1 MAYQARRFVEADQP
15 DDASP
20 TPPALAA
27 RRVKGLRA
35 RPAAQSAVGLVAL
48 AVLVTSGV
56 IVLGVNGGSAAA
68 AGAGP
73 SATMPA
79 PSLQAR
85 ALSADSMLAPATAAA
100 AVMKTQPGLVSV
112 TRLYSTG
119 SLNVRAEADTESEL
133 VGSIGRGT
141 KVSAT
146 STIEGKYRRIQF
158 EDGYGWVLAASLSD
172 EADSPV
178 ASGTTM
184 AACPRGSAV
193 ERGLRAKT
201 IYIYRSVCEQFPEI
215 NSVGGMRRGG
225 LPFHKNGRAL
235 DLMLT
240 THVESELGWRITK
253 YLIAHQRE
261 FTIDHII
268 FEQQIWTPGTQRW
281 RKMADR
287 GSLNANHFNHVHVAI
302 KA

>member
-1 MAYQARRFVEADQP
+1 MAYQARRIVEAEQP
-15 DDASP
+15 DAASP
-20 TPPALAA
+20 TPPARNA
-27 RRVKGLRA
+27 RRAKGLRA
-35 RPAAQSAVGLVAL
+35 RPAAQGVVGLVAL

-68 AGAGP
+68 AGASP
-73 SATMPA
+73 SATVIQ
-79 PSLQAR
+79 PSQQAR
-85 ALSADSMLAPATAAA
+85 ALTADSLTAPVAAKA
-100 AVMKTQPGLVSV
+100 IASPSALVSR

-119 SLNVRAEADTESEL
+119 SLNVRAEADTSAKL
-133 VGSIGRGT
+133 LGSIARGA

-146 STIEGKYRRIQF
+146 STIEGKYRQIQF

-184 AACPRGSAV
+184 AVCPRGSAV
-193 ERGLRAKT
+193 ERRLRAKT
-201 IYIYRSVCEQFPEI
+201 IYIYRSVCELFPEI
-215 NSVGGMRRGG
+215 NSFGGWRAGG

-235 DLMLT
+235 DMMLT

-253 YLIAHQRE
+253 YLIAHYRE
-261 FTIDHII
+261 FDIDHII
-268 FEQQIWTPGTQRW
+268 FEQHIWTPSNQHW

>member
-1 MAYQARRFVEADQP
+1 M
-15 DDASP
+15 
-20 TPPALAA
+20 
-27 RRVKGLRA
+27 RA
-35 RPAAQSAVGLVAL
+35 RPAAQGAVGLVAL
-48 AVLVTSGV
+48 AVLATCGA

-68 AGAGP
+68 AGASP
-73 SATMPA
+73 SATAVQPTGQA
-79 PSLQAR
+79 KALASDSQAKPLALAR
-85 ALSADSMLAPATAAA
+85 AATP
-100 AVMKTQPGLVSV
+100 QLVSV

-119 SLNVRAEADTESEL
+119 SLNVRSQADTSAAL
-133 VGSIGRGT
+133 LGSIPRGT

-146 STIEGKYRRIQF
+146 SQIDGKYREIQF

-178 ASGTTM
+178 AEGTSM
-184 AACPRGSAV
+184 AVCPRGSAV

-201 IYIYRSVCEQFPEI
+201 IYIYRSVCPLFPEI
-215 NSVGGMRRGG
+215 NAFGGLRRGG

-235 DLMLT
+235 DMMLT
-240 THVESELGWRITK
+240 THVESAMGWQITK
-253 YLIAHQRE
+253 YLIAHYRE
-261 FTIDHII
+261 FDIDHII
-268 FEQQIWTPGTQRW
+268 FEQQIWTPGNPHW

>member
-1 MAYQARRFVEADQP
+1 MAYQARRVVELDQP
-15 DDASP
+15 DAASP
-20 TPPALAA
+20 TPPARGA
-27 RRVKGLRA
+27 RRAKGLRA
-35 RPAAQSAVGLVAL
+35 RPAAQGAVGLVAL
-48 AVLVTSGV
+48 AVLVTSGA

-68 AGAGP
+68 AGASP
-73 SATMPA
+73 SATLTQPT
-79 PSLQAR
+79 LQAR
-85 ALSADSMLAPATAAA
+85 ALTADSLTAPVAVAASQTAEL
-100 AVMKTQPGLVSV
+100 TSV

-119 SLNVRAEADTESEL
+119 SLNVRADADTSASL
-133 VGSIGRGT
+133 LGSLARGA

-184 AACPRGSAV
+184 AVCPRGSAV
-193 ERGLRAKT
+193 EHGLRAKT
-201 IYIYRSVCEQFPEI
+201 IYIYRSVCELFPEI
-215 NSVGGMRRGG
+215 NAFGGLRRGG

-253 YLIAHQRE
+253 YLIAHYRE
-261 FTIDHII
+261 FDIDHII
-268 FEQQIWTPGTQRW
+268 FEQHIWTPSNQRW